1 MTTKNFAELDSNNIV
16 LRVLSVDEIN
26 APNEDAGK
34 LFLNNLFGGT
44 WIETFIDGSSR
55 KRLASVS
62 GKYNIEHNVFVDPSP
77 YSNWILNSDF
87 DWIPPVHYPTD
98 GKIYKWDVDSVS
110 WIEHDYCCENCEEE
124 AQETPAMPVT
134 TPWKY

>member
-1 MTTKNFAELDSNNIV
+1 MTTKNFAELDSNNTV
-16 LRVLSVDEIN
+16 LRILSIN
-26 APNEDAGK
+26 ESDAPTEDAGIF
-34 LFLNNLFGGT
+34 FLQNMFGGV
-44 WIETFIDGSSR
+44 WIETFVDGSLR
-55 KRLASVS
+55 KRLASI
-62 GKYNIEHNVFVDPSP
+62 GGQYNVEHNVFVDQSP

-124 AQETPAMPVT
+124 AQETPAISVT

>member
-1 MTTKNFAELDSNNIV
+1 MNKNFAEINDNNIV
-16 LRVLSVDEIN
+16 LRVLSVDETD

-44 WIETFIDGSSR
+44 WIETSIDGSLR
-55 KRLASVS
+55 KRLASV
-62 GKYNIEHNVFVDPSP
+62 GGTYNVEQNIFVDPSP
-77 YSNWILNSDF
+77 YPNWILNSDF
-87 DWIPPVHYPTD
+87 EWIPPVHYPTD

-124 AQETPAMPVT
+124 AQQEPAFPVSA
-134 TPWKY
+134 PFNY